1 MVIDFSDIP
10 NPTFEPLHLS
20 VLAFILVI
28 SLSIRTWLKR
38 ARQRKLN
45 KQNLT
50 KTYNN
55 EKSNFDL
62 RSFDGSNF
70 N

>member
-50 KTYNN
+50 KLNTH
-55 EKSNFDL
+55 EKGNFDL
-62 RSFDGSNF
+62 RSFDGNNF

>member
-1 MVIDFSDIP
+1 MVVDFSDVP

-20 VLAFILVI
+20 VLAFILVL

-50 KTYNN
+50 KTYKN
-55 EKSNFDL
+55 EESNFDL

>member
-1 MVIDFSDIP
+1 MVVDFSDVP

-20 VLAFILVI
+20 VLAFILVL
-28 SLSIRTWLKR
+28 SLGIKAWIKR
-38 ARQRKLN
+38 ARQRKLHR
-45 KQNLT
+45 QNLT
-50 KTYNN
+50 KLNTN

>member
-1 MVIDFSDIP
+1 MVVNFSDVP

-20 VLAFILVI
+20 VLAFILVL
-28 SLSIRTWLKR
+28 SLGIKAWIKR

-50 KTYNN
+50 KLNTH
-55 EKSNFDL
+55 EKNNFDL
-62 RSFDGSNF
+62 RSFDANNF